1 MRKTINN
8 NRIIQYICLICLFT
22 SGLCITSCDYLAM
35 PEEPVYSNRFDTL
48 NPDFIWP
55 VATITS
61 PASDDVTL
69 NVDNITFQTST
80 IYDNSSIS
88 YQMIGLSDEWQT
100 SESTQLTFDYLN
112 EGDYELRIREVTSF
126 GITQKGYTDFNFSVN
141 AITGPALVL
150 ASKKVVHSS
159 NIQLALI
166 AEEVTDLKAT
176 QVKIVYNSSL
186 LSFDDAFEGD
196 FLSSDGDGQF
206 FDASTS
212 GDTLTI
218 AIARLGSGGVDGTGV
233 LAEMSFSSITA
244 TETTIDIINSSIMR
258 DSNNDAIRV
267 TYFGETI
274 VVPN

>member
-1 MRKTINN
+1 MRKTINK
-8 NRIIQYICLICLFT
+8 NRINQHIFLIGIFVSCLSI
-22 SGLCITSCDYLAM
+22 SSCDYLAM
-35 PEEPVYSNRFDTL
+35 PEEPDYTNRFDTI

-55 VATITS
+55 VAIITS
-61 PASDDVTL
+61 PSSDEITL
-69 NVDNITFQTST
+69 NADNIDIQISTS
-80 IYDNSSIS
+80 YENSTIS
-88 YQMIGLSDEWQT
+88 YQLIGLNEEWQT

-126 GITQKGYTDFNFSVN
+126 GISQKDYTDFNFTID

-159 NIQLALI
+159 SIQLAVI

-186 LSFDDAFEGD
+186 LSFDGAFEGD
-196 FLSSDGDGQF
+196 FLASDGDGQF
-206 FDASTS
+206 FDATAS
-212 GDTLTI
+212 GDTITI
-218 AIARLGSGGVDGTGV
+218 SSARLGSGGVNGTGV
-233 LAEMSFSSITA
+233 LAEMSFSSITE

-274 VVPN
+274 VVSN